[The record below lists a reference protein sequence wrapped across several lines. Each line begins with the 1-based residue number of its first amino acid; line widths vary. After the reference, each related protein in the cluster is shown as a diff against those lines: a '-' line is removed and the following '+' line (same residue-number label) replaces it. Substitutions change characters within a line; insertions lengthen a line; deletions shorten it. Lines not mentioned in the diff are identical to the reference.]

1 MVTSACR
8 PPPMKSAM
16 AVLAQVAA
24 ERLGVNL
31 GSVRVEVG
39 DSRFPPA
46 PVAGGSN
53 TTASTCSA
61 VLKACDVIR
70 EKLFQAVS
78 TLNER
83 TVGAGIVAEPTLS
96 EGRIFKSD
104 GEAVSLGDAF
114 KRLGVSAL
122 EEYAEY

>member
-39 DSRFPPA
+39 DSRFPPT

-61 VLKACDVIR
+61 VLKTCDAIR
-70 EKLFQAVS
+70 SKLFNAAVAAKEGPLAGRS
-78 TLNER
+78 ANALTLNDGK
-83 TVGAGIVAEPTLS
+83 VIAADGAGEKIEHV
-96 EGRIFKSD
+96 FK
-104 GEAVSLGDAF
+104 
-114 KRLGVSAL
+114 
-122 EEYAEY
+122 